1 MQSMLSGA
9 NSFCLICLVSTSF
22 SHHGRVYMAI
32 TAPPPCAG
40 QCSGLRLL
48 LHSPCISELTAR
60 VSAASLSE
68 HVDAVPNS
76 LQLLA

>member
-1 MQSMLSGA
+1 MQIMLSGA

-22 SHHGRVYMAI
+22 THHGRVYMPI

-40 QCSGLRLL
+40 QCSSFRLI
-48 LHSPCISELTAR
+48 LHSPCISELIAR
-60 VSAASLSE
+60 VSAASLPE
-68 HVDAVPNS
+68 RVGAVPNS